1 MNPTLAMFL
10 GLVVAVLIILW
21 AVIELMQRYIRQKKA
36 EKQARNAWVLLKP
49 TTTKVVD
56 VVPDDEEF
64 ESTTDDESHK
74 RAKQNGHYS
83 QSKPII

>member
-1 MNPTLAMFL
+1 MNPMLAMSL

-36 EKQARNAWVLLKP
+36 GTQARNAWVLLKP
-49 TTTKVVD
+49 TKVVD
-56 VVPDDEEF
+56 VVPDDEKS
-64 ESTTDDESHK
+64 ESTTDDDLHK

-83 QSKPII
+83 PINHTK